1 MHPKSQAPSKRVPR
15 VLLTIALTAAALV
28 RTGTHA
34 RAAAGGELRGVWI
47 AAEESDVFRSRASI
61 ADAMEFLA
69 RHNVNVVYPAV
80 WYAGVTLHPSRVLDE
95 TIGIVQDP
103 RYAGRDPLAETLV
116 EAHVRGIEV
125 VPWFEYGFTTTNDA
139 SPNSLLGRKPM
150 WAARDAAGER
160 IARAGVTWLNAMDP
174 DVQQFV
180 SALVLEVARNYD
192 VDGVQGDERLPA
204 LPLDGGYDKV
214 TSELWRKDRR
224 LAPPP
229 ATDPRWIAWRAGRLT
244 DFLAHLTRDVHGISL
259 GIVVSASPSPYRLG
273 LDEYLQDSKT
283 WMERGIVDLFQPRCY
298 RREVVNYKQLVDEQH
313 ALMPPNSRTVFAPGI
328 LIQSGSWRMGSRE
341 LVAMVEYN
349 RDRGYD
355 GEVLFH
361 YSALRA
367 KDGELARAL
376 SSGPYAE
383 PARVPHRSTQWRPK
397 ARDFAPRLLP
407 DVKAWSRERGHARA
421 ASAGRAE
428 VLYSLDTP
436 TSGWFQVLLEVPDVD
451 ALPASVERAFVG
463 RDVPDARVVVAP
475 GLVDVGTVQLDAGGA
490 PIELR
495 ITTRDDEKGRFALGR
510 VLIVLDRKRSPDAV
524 WR

>member
-1 MHPKSQAPSKRVPR
+1 MHSKSLATSTRFHR
-15 VLLTIALTAAALV
+15 ALFAIALTVAAIV
-28 RTGTHA
+28 RSGAHA
-34 RAAAGGELRGVWI
+34 CAAVGEELRGVWI
-47 AAEESDVFRSRASI
+47 ASEESDVFRSRAAI

-69 RHNVNVVYPAV
+69 RHHINVVYPAV

-95 TIGIVQDP
+95 TVGIAQDP
-103 RYAGRDPLAETLV
+103 RYRGRDPLAEILA

-139 SPNSLLGRKPM
+139 GPTSLLGKKPM
-150 WAARDAAGER
+150 WAARNSDGER
-160 IARAGVTWLNAMDP
+160 LARGGDAWLNAMDP
-174 DVQQFV
+174 EVQQFV

-192 VDGVQGDERLPA
+192 IDGVQGDERLPA
-204 LPLDGGYDKV
+204 LPPAGGYDKV
-214 TSELWRKDRR
+214 TAELWRKDRR
-224 LAPPP
+224 LAPPL
-229 ATDPRWIAWRAGRLT
+229 ANDERWIAWRAGRLT
-244 DFLAHLTRDVHGISL
+244 DFLAQLTRDVHDVSL
-259 GIVVSASPSPYRLG
+259 GILVSASPSPYRLG

-283 WMERGIVDLFQPRCY
+283 WMERGIVDLFHPRCY

-313 ALMPPNSRTVFAPGI
+313 ALMPRSSRAVFAPGI
-328 LIQSGSWRMGSRE
+328 LIQSGSWRMGARE
-341 LVAMVEYN
+341 LVAMVEHN

-383 PARVPHRSTQWRPK
+383 PARVPHRATQWRPK

-407 DVKAWSRERGHARA
+407 DAKAWARERGYARA
-421 ASAGRAE
+421 ANSGRAE
-428 VLYSLDTP
+428 IVYSLDTP
-436 TSGWFQVLLEVPDVD
+436 TSGWFQVLVEIPDVE
-451 ALPASVERAFVG
+451 ALPAFIERTFVG
-463 RDVPDARVVVAP
+463 RDVPGGRVAPTP
-475 GLVDVGTVQLDAGGA
+475 GLVDVGTVQLSAAGA

-495 ITTRDDEKGRFALGR
+495 ITTRDDEQGRLAVGR
-510 VLIVLDRKRSPDAV
+510 AFIVLDRKRSTDAV